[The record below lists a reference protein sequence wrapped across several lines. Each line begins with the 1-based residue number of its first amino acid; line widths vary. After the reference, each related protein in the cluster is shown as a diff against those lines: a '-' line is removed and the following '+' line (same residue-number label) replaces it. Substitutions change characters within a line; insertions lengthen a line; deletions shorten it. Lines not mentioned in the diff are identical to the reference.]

1 MRVSLSSFEP
11 DESVQEITNTLKR
24 EGGVILQNLAP
35 PDLLDSVYEEIQENV
50 PEAAQKRIPISGLT
64 ATGRSA
70 PLPP

>member
-35 PDLLDSVYEEIQENV
+35 LDLLD
-50 PEAAQKRIPISGLT
+50 
-64 ATGRSA
+64 
-70 PLPP
+70 